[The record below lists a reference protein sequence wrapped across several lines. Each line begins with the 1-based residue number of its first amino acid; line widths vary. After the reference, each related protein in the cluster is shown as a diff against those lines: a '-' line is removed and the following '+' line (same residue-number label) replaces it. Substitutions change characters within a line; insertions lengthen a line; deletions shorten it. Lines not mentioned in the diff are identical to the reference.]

1 MKKRLLSILSI
12 MACMSLSVAAPA
24 AVNYS
29 HAEEVEIE
37 TSEDANVYTDDA
49 ATEETDD
56 ASAESSSEEMSE
68 EEQVADY
75 YSFYTD
81 PWIEAWFSGDKSA
94 LDGVDSQYGVTDS
107 YTVEDSKYQALVKEA
122 GDRVSDEKAVGTAS
136 EDGMDVTITRKVKC
150 VNKTLEFVFSFS
162 SKDQT
167 FSWNVEAEATTSEVV
182 AKAGLNTLMGMG
194 TVFVVL
200 IFISFVIS
208 LFKVFSKVG
217 TKKEVTTSAPAQAPV
232 QAEVKTQEVEAQTE
246 SDDEIIAVISAA
258 IAAYEEE
265 MAADDIEVPE
275 DGLIVRSVRKRVY

>member
-24 AVNYS
+24 GVNYVC
-29 HAEEVEIE
+29 AEEIEVE
-37 TSEDANVYTDDA
+37 TSEDADVYTEDGA
-49 ATEETDD
+49 AEETDG
-56 ASAESSSEEMSE
+56 ASDESSTEEMSE
-68 EEQVADY
+68 EEQIADY

-94 LDGVDSQYGVTDS
+94 LDSVDSQYGVTNSYAVDDS
-107 YTVEDSKYQALVKEA
+107 AYKALVSEA

-162 SKDQT
+162 STEQT
-167 FSWNVEAEATTSEVV
+167 FSWTVEAEATTSEVV

-208 LFKVFSKVG
+208 LFKLFSKVG
-217 TKKEVTTSAPAQAPV
+217 TKKEDNSPAPAPAQA
-232 QAEVKTQEVEAQTE
+232 EVEKQEVTVQTE

-265 MAADDIEVPE
+265 MAAAGEIEVPA
-275 DGLIVRSVRKRVY
+275 DGLIVRSVRKRRF